1 MGAEEGEDGIA
12 AVGAF
17 LPFSLWVEQQGTA
30 RKNRPTTY
38 AGPHP
43 VRIAHRSTQSPASV
57 ATCVTSLLAF
67 GASDLLGSQLNS

>member
-1 MGAEEGEDGIA
+1 MGAEEGEDGTA

-17 LPFSLWVEQQGTA
+17 LPFSPWVEQQETA
-30 RKNRPTTY
+30 RKNRPTRE

-43 VRIAHRSTQSPASV
+43 VRTAHRSTQSPASV

-67 GASDLLGSQLNS
+67 GASDLPGSQLNS